1 MAIEDNIRGEKLQYD
16 IDREAAK
23 TSALSS
29 GKMIN
34 LNILQVKKYCLLV
47 EDK

>member
-23 TSALSS
+23 TALLS